1 MTNEPVD
8 HRSPISSEPPTGQ
21 VPIKKKVGRSV
32 KGILGGSFLTRGRM
46 LHALPFLL
54 YLFLLAMLYIANVY
68 YSEKVVRETDDLRK
82 ELEELQYEFITSKS
96 TLMNLQKSSELEKKL
111 ESTGIKPSTTPPGK
125 IILDNKEKEN

>member
-1 MTNEPVD
+1 MIKEFADNRDV
-8 HRSPISSEPPTGQ
+8 ISSEPPTGQ

-32 KGILGGSFLTRGRM
+32 KGILGGSFLTRERM

-54 YLFLLAMLYIANVY
+54 YLVLLALLYIANVY
-68 YSEKVVRETDDLRK
+68 YSEKVVRETDDLSK

-96 TLMNLQKSSELEKKL
+96 RLMNLQKSSELEKRL

-125 IILDNKEKEN
+125 IILDNKGTEK